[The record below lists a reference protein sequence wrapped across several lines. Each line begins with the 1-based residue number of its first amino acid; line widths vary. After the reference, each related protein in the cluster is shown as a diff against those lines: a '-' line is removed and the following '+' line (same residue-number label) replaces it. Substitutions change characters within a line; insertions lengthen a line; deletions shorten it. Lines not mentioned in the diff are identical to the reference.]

1 MVLGEEKQ
9 RLSCTIEDK
18 KRSLLPSTLLFL
30 GPSFSILSLC
40 SLSNMAEGKKL
51 LTDTCGVSG
60 VFLVTSVVLGLI
72 SLLMFVIALVRDEK
86 AQEKEI
92 S

>member
-1 MVLGEEKQ
+1 
-9 RLSCTIEDK
+9 
-18 KRSLLPSTLLFL
+18 
-30 GPSFSILSLC
+30 
-40 SLSNMAEGKKL
+40 MAEGKKL
-51 LTDTCGVSG
+51 LTDTCGVSS

>member
-1 MVLGEEKQ
+1 
-9 RLSCTIEDK
+9 
-18 KRSLLPSTLLFL
+18 
-30 GPSFSILSLC
+30 
-40 SLSNMAEGKKL
+40 MAKGKKL

-60 VFLVTSVVLGLI
+60 VLLVTSVGLELI
-72 SLLMFVIALVRDEK
+72 SLLMFVIALVRGEK

>member
-1 MVLGEEKQ
+1 M
-9 RLSCTIEDK
+9 EDK
-18 KRSLLPSTLLFL
+18 DRAHSLPFPLFL
-30 GPSFSILSLC
+30 GSSCSISFLC
-40 SLSNMAEGKKL
+40 SPSHTAEEKEL

-60 VFLVTSVVLGLI
+60 IFLVTSVGFGLI
-72 SLLMFVIALVRDEK
+72 TLRMFVIALAKDEK

>member
-1 MVLGEEKQ
+1 MMEEKEKAC
-9 RLSCTIEDK
+9 S
-18 KRSLLPSTLLFL
+18 LLFL
-30 GPSFSILSLC
+30 LFLRSSCSISFLC
-40 SLSNMAEGKKL
+40 STSHTAKQKKL

-60 VFLVTSVVLGLI
+60 IFLVTSVDFGLI
-72 SLLMFVIALVRDEK
+72 TLRMFVIALAKDEK